1 MKKAAMAV
9 ALFTVAGLAQAQG
22 FDTSNLYFGG
32 GLSSND
38 LDGFGDKATGFQF
51 FAGYPLDMVKLGELK
66 SAVEVGYMDSGEWEE
81 NVCVTFFGT
90 TTCTKAKTDAKG
102 LWANY
107 VVSYDFSPR
116 ASGIGRAG
124 LDFGDDDG
132 FMFGIGAGYKLTPQL
147 DIRGE
152 YVIRDHIDSL
162 QANFVYHM
170 K

>member
-1 MKKAAMAV
+1 MKRIALVMALSASAA
-9 ALFTVAGLAQAQG
+9 LAHAQE
-22 FDTSNLYFGG
+22 FNPSKLYLGA

-38 LDGFGDKATGFQF
+38 VDGADDATGFQF

-66 SAVEVGYMDSGEWEE
+66 SAVEVGYMDSGDFEE
-81 NVCVTFFGT
+81 CVYVPFVGDVCGE
-90 TTCTKAKTDAKG
+90 DSAKG

-107 VVSYDFSPR
+107 VVSYDFSPQL
-116 ASGIGRAG
+116 SGIGRAG

-132 FMFGIGAGYKLTPQL
+132 FMFGVGVGYKLAPQF

-152 YVIRDHIDSL
+152 YVVRDHIDSL

-170 K
+170 R